1 MKALEDLKEL
11 IESEIKKINKKGDLT
26 TAELESVYYAVDVI
40 KDIDEIM
47 GKSGS
52 SMDGYSGYMSRRY
65 APYMYADGHD
75 MDGNS
80 YGYHDG
86 VSYRRGRDARTGR
99 YVSRDGRSYGRYS
112 RDEARDRMFEKLE
125 SMRDSAMDERTRQ
138 AIDRCMDEIEG

>member
-47 GKSGS
+47 GKSGG
-52 SMDGYSGYMSRRY
+52 SMEGYSGYAPRRY
-65 APYMYADGHD
+65 SPYMYADGHD

-99 YVSRDGRSYGRYS
+99 YVSRDGHSYNYS

-125 SMRDSAMDERTRQ
+125 RMKADATDERTRQ